1 MAFFFSR
8 HHIILCICTYVV
20 CVSVDDFFPSLKKS
34 SLSFYYVSKCLF
46 LLFRISKKIKC
57 QPSNIWISFMNSNI
71 KMRFHKK
78 CTRIFES
85 VISQSQI
92 NTVPKRTHNSQ
103 RCMKFIENTPHTK
116 KKNTKYIDMSIADH
130 IVLYTNLYSQV
141 DSYIMMMT
149 IYCYYHYCYWFALI
163 WFDFI
168 GFVSDWAWQLFSCVC
183 ELIKW
188 NVKKFNHFET
198 KNVLVAKCWKMP
210 IAK

>member
-116 KKNTKYIDMSIADH
+116 KKKHKIYRYVH
-130 IVLYTNLYSQV
+130 RW
-141 DSYIMMMT
+141 SYCV
-149 IYCYYHYCYWFALI
+149 IYKLILAGGFVHYDDDDLLLLSLLLLICFDLI
-163 WFDFI
+163 WFHWICFWLS
-168 GFVSDWAWQLFSCVC
+168 VATLQLCVWVD
-183 ELIKW
+183 KM
-188 NVKKFNHFET
+188 
-198 KNVLVAKCWKMP
+198 KC
-210 IAK
+210 